1 MGGVFGKQAKKDNRV
16 KRVKNMKINEIVEK
30 AKEQL
35 AEATKLPVNTVV
47 AVSREKEKGWKVAIE
62 LLEMKRIPDAM
73 DTLGIYDVYLDDKGE
88 LLSFERKS
96 MRRRGDMITT
106 EGI

>member
-1 MGGVFGKQAKKDNRV
+1 
-16 KRVKNMKINEIVEK
+16 MKADEVVEK
-30 AKEQL
+30 AKKQI
-35 AEATKLPVNTVV
+35 AEVIKLPVTTVV
-47 AVSREKEKGWKVAIE
+47 GISKEKEKGWKVAIE